1 MFTLLYKSIKKLVII
16 SLIITLL
23 ACPVTAQKYYTKNG
37 NISFF
42 STTNLENISAD
53 NNQVVSVLNAQN
65 GELQFSVLIKGFHFK
80 KALMEE
86 HFNENYL
93 ESDKFP
99 KATFKGNITDIAKI
113 NFTADGSYNTTV
125 TGDLTIHGVTQK
137 VSSNGVITVKA
148 GKINATAK
156 FKAKPSDYNISIPKL
171 VKDNIAET
179 IEITVN
185 CDYDQKM

>member
-179 IEITVN
+179 IEVTVN